1 MGLLWK
7 ISQQNTRIDP
17 DFQFAGPKKK
27 SFDDMNHE
35 GHEELEGKAVS
46 AGQASDAS
54 SDISRALQSSGK
66 ALRNRPRMSA
76 DKRGLNR

>member
-7 ISQQNTRIDP
+7 ISPQITRIVS
-17 DFQFAGPKKK
+17 DFQFAGPKNK

-35 GHEELEGKAVS
+35 GHEEHEGKAVS

-54 SDISRALQSSGK
+54 SNISGALQSSEK